1 MEEGQFL
8 FIEETGTGIQKSS
21 TKTLIKTHV
30 MDRVISNKRS
40 SPMNRTNVRRLGR
53 KEHLFSQRLVN
64 SGHLASLGGLDEMA
78 RLAGLPVDLHNAD
91 TKLLLHH
98 FLSTRSRTMCTIAS
112 ETGWLKYALE
122 DDALFNSTIY
132 YWAVLN
138 RAVLPLAFQRPEYSI
153 KLKGLVITK
162 ISSRLNAINSHNDG
176 ALIAAIACLAN
187 LNLKMGKL
195 DEAKVHFQGAMAMI
209 KSRDG
214 VYTLGYG
221 GLIARLLKATDS
233 FHAQLSN
240 TTLSIEENIEPPE
253 TAIPAPAILSG
264 WTREDES
271 AQLGVIKILRDIAAD
286 LIASPKDTMSL
297 EDQVRVGHRLLVSDR
312 EILRYIHENNP
323 SISTII
329 AIAALSYSHSFLRAM
344 SPYDPVRRAAACRL
358 KTSIIQSYT
367 IQPEIFDRN
376 PRELL
381 WVLIVG
387 VLVSEISTLEYSW
400 FHLCIKKACEND
412 SGRVMQSVQASISL
426 ENSALLPSYYWM
438 LSDNWDDWLAI
449 SSINTRIL

>member
-1 MEEGQFL
+1 MEQGQFL

-30 MDRVISNKRS
+30 MDRVVSNKRS
-40 SPMNRTNVRRLGR
+40 SLMIRTNVRRPGR
-53 KEHLFSQRLVN
+53 KEHLLRQRLVN
-64 SGHLASLGGLDEMA
+64 SGHLASLGGLDEMV
-78 RLAGLPVDLHNAD
+78 RLAGLPVELHNAN
-91 TKLLLHH
+91 TKFLLHH
-98 FLSTRSRTMCTIAS
+98 FLNNHSRTMCTISS

-122 DDALFNSTIY
+122 DGALFNSTIY
-132 YWAVLN
+132 YWAMLN
-138 RAVLPLAFQRPEYSI
+138 YAVLPLVFQRPEYLI

-162 ISSRLNAINSHNDG
+162 ISSRLNAPNCHNDG

-187 LNLKMGKL
+187 LNLKLDKL
-195 DEAKVHFQGAMAMI
+195 DEAKVHFRGAMAMVR
-209 KSRDG
+209 SRNG
-214 VYTLGYG
+214 VSTLGFD

-240 TTLSIEENIEPPE
+240 TTLSIEENTEPPE
-253 TAIPAPAILSG
+253 APILAPAILVA
-264 WTREDES
+264 WTHEDES
-271 AQLGVIKILRDIAAD
+271 TQLGVIKTLRSIAAD

-297 EDQVRVGHRLLVSDR
+297 EDQVRLGDRLLVADR

-323 SISTII
+323 SISTVV

-344 SPYDPVRRAAACRL
+344 KPYDPVRRAAACRL
-358 KTSIIQSYT
+358 KTSIIQTYT
-367 IQPEIFDRN
+367 VHSEVFDRN

-387 VLVSEISTLEYSW
+387 VLVSEICTREYSW
-400 FHLCIKKACEND
+400 FHLCVKKACGND
-412 SGRVMQSVQASISL
+412 SGRVMQSIQASISL

-438 LSDNWDDWLAI
+438 LSDNWDDWLSI